1 MENREKRV
9 SIALAT
15 YNGEMFLREQLDSI
29 LNQSVRNFELV
40 ICDDCSKDSTWDI
53 LNEYAIADSRIR
65 ILRNDKNLGFLGN
78 FEKAIQH
85 TQEKFVAL
93 ADQDDIWLPN
103 HLEILLYTIGD
114 KILACGNAELI
125 DKEGKSLHKLL
136 DYQEAL
142 DCIPENDLE
151 KAYSVLF
158 FRSPYQGASML
169 IKKEF
174 FDLALPIL
182 REAKAHDAW
191 FAELACFYGGINYTK
206 SVITLYRQHG
216 NNCVGDARLIRNSRV
231 KSFIGQLLHNQLSNR
246 AIVIDQIL
254 SRVPFLSEEQH
265 LFLKKSLSLF
275 LIRSSFFGR
284 VKNAFFI
291 MKHYKK
297 IYSCK

>member
-1 MENREKRV
+1 
-9 SIALAT
+9 
-15 YNGEMFLREQLDSI
+15 
-29 LNQSVRNFELV
+29 
-40 ICDDCSKDSTWDI
+40 
-53 LNEYAIADSRIR
+53 
-65 ILRNDKNLGFLGN
+65 
-78 FEKAIQH
+78 
-85 TQEKFVAL
+85 
-93 ADQDDIWLPN
+93 
-103 HLEILLYTIGD
+103 
-114 KILACGNAELI
+114 
-125 DKEGKSLHKLL
+125 
-136 DYQEAL
+136 
-142 DCIPENDLE
+142 
-151 KAYSVLF
+151 
-158 FRSPYQGASML
+158 ML

>member
-103 HLEILLYTIGD
+103 HLEILLDTIGD
-114 KILACGNAELI
+114 KMLACGNAELI

-142 DCIPENDLE
+142 DCIPEKD
-151 KAYSVLF
+151 
-158 FRSPYQGASML
+158 
-169 IKKEF
+169 
-174 FDLALPIL
+174 
-182 REAKAHDAW
+182 
-191 FAELACFYGGINYTK
+191 
-206 SVITLYRQHG
+206 
-216 NNCVGDARLIRNSRV
+216 
-231 KSFIGQLLHNQLSNR
+231 
-246 AIVIDQIL
+246 
-254 SRVPFLSEEQH
+254 
-265 LFLKKSLSLF
+265 
-275 LIRSSFFGR
+275 
-284 VKNAFFI
+284 
-291 MKHYKK
+291 
-297 IYSCK
+297 